1 MSRHTTTNH
10 PLLRWCYECFVLG
23 TDQLV
28 HDAYCLA
35 LQENDET
42 SETISH
48 SWFDQVVK
56 ALHSDIQAIGMDL
69 QRAMQR
75 YDNRQTQT

>member
-1 MSRHTTTNH
+1 
-10 PLLRWCYECFVLG
+10 
-23 TDQLV
+23 
-28 HDAYCLA
+28 